1 MSLTNFIHIAL
12 YIQMVFARL
21 LRTKAVLAS
30 FRARFDIP
38 LDVDIEYCHEG
49 NIENDRRPRV
59 VFFPSMAVLE
69 GELDFPWTLYY
80 LEQLVSTAFPLTNFH
95 QISIEW

>member
-21 LRTKAVLAS
+21 LRTKAALAS

-38 LDVDIEYCHEG
+38 LDVDIEYYHEG
-49 NIENDRRPRV
+49 NIENDRCPREY
-59 VFFPSMAVLE
+59 FFP
-69 GELDFPWTLYY
+69 PWL
-80 LEQLVSTAFPLTNFH
+80 S
-95 QISIEW
+95 

>member
-49 NIENDRRPRV
+49 NIENDRCPREY
-59 VFFPSMAVLE
+59 FFP
-69 GELDFPWTLYY
+69 PWL
-80 LEQLVSTAFPLTNFH
+80 S
-95 QISIEW
+95 